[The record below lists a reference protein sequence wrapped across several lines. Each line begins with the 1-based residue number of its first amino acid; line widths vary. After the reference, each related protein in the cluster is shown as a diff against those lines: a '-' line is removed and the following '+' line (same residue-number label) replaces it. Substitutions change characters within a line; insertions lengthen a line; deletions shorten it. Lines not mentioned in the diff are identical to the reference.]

1 MKNMDKEFD
10 NKMRDKLDGYH
21 PEVPVQIWDRIK
33 NELDNKQETV
43 VLGVQEPRKFNWSKW
58 SAAAVIL
65 IAVGVLY
72 FTTNQ
77 TPEVIYLSNHTSD
90 NSATPPAEVELQP
103 VHSPDKS
110 VEPGGKKLSED
121 IRTISRVLA
130 TTLQATEKK
139 IRVSDDLIAQEAD
152 QFAIN
157 LEPTQL
163 NEVETVEMQFVENTF
178 EKSIPLTTPLT
189 EIQDLHTEIQAN
201 ELALNSNKTVENTA
215 EAQTRSRFGVG
226 RLLNLM
232 VAQIDR
238 RDEKFISFS
247 NDEEGSLKIDF
258 NLAQVKK

>member
-1 MKNMDKEFD
+1 MDKEFD

-21 PEVPVQIWDRIK
+21 PEVPVHLWDRIQ

-43 VLGVQEPRKFNWSKW
+43 VLGVQEPQKFNWSKW

-65 IAVGVLY
+65 IAVGILY

-77 TPEVIYLSNHTSD
+77 TPEVIYLSNHAPDRSVTS
-90 NSATPPAEVELQP
+90 PAEAELQP
-103 VHSPDKS
+103 AHSPDKS

-121 IRTISRVLA
+121 IRTIRRVLA

-139 IRVSDDLIAQEAD
+139 IRVSDDLKAPEIN

-157 LEPTQL
+157 LEPTPSD
-163 NEVETVEMQFVENTF
+163 EVETVEMQVAGNTV
-178 EKSIPLTTPLT
+178 EKSSSQSVSVT

-201 ELALNSNKTVENTA
+201 ELALNSNKTIENTA

>member
-21 PEVPVQIWDRIK
+21 PEVPVHLWDRIQS
-33 NELDNKQETV
+33 ELDNKQETV
-43 VLGVQEPRKFNWSKW
+43 VLGVQEPRKLNWSKW

-77 TPEVIYLSNHTSD
+77 TPEVIYLSSHAPVRSVTQP
-90 NSATPPAEVELQP
+90 TEVELQP
-103 VHSPDKS
+103 AHSPEKS
-110 VEPGGKKLSED
+110 IEPGGKKLSQD

-139 IRVSDDLIAQEAD
+139 IRVSDELIVQETN

-157 LEPTQL
+157 LEPTQSS
-163 NEVETVEMQFVENTF
+163 EVETVEMQLAGNTV
-178 EKSIPLTTPLT
+178 EKSNPQSVSVT

-201 ELALNSNKTVENTA
+201 ELALSSNKTVENTA
-215 EAQTRSRFGVG
+215 EAHTRSRFGVG